1 MDKRKLIII
10 TIFIAIYFVSSILSY
25 AFFSQKPKAAKITSP
40 VGTSTTTA
48 TAKGGVSF
56 DDKLPKTEE
65 CPLNG
70 VFYSKKQKD
79 WWEKHRPL
87 GVMIENHEDSR
98 PQSGLSS
105 ADVIYEAVAEG
116 GISRFLAVYYCQD
129 ASPIGPVRSARTY
142 FLDFI
147 SEYGLYPL
155 YTHVGGANR
164 DGPADALSQIETYKW
179 GNYNDMNQF
188 SIGFPTFWRDYNRLG
203 HSVATEHTMYSA
215 TTKLWDFAKKSRD
228 LTEVDKKGDSWDD
241 SFIKYTFKD
250 EAAKAERGEK
260 QAIHIELWK
269 GYEKYFVDWQYDP
282 VSNVYTRENG
292 GVPHVDK
299 NTGKQLSAKSLAV
312 VTMTETALRDEEGH
326 LLYKTKGTGKAAI
339 FMDGKRITGTWR
351 KDSRIARLL
360 IFSDMGVP
368 VKFNRGMLWFQVL
381 PHHGAMTVQ

>member
-1 MDKRKLIII
+1 MDKRKIIII

-25 AFFSQKPKAAKITSP
+25 SFFSQKPKIAKVTSP
-40 VGTSTTTA
+40 VDTSTTTA
-48 TAKGGVSF
+48 KGTVSF

-70 VFYSKKQKD
+70 AFYSKKQKD

-105 ADVIYEAVAEG
+105 ADVVYEAVAEG
-116 GISRFLAVYYCQD
+116 GISRFLAVFYCQD

-142 FLDFI
+142 FLDFV

-155 YTHVGGANR
+155 YAHVGGANR

-203 HSVATEHTMYSA
+203 QAVATEHTMYSS

-228 LTEVDKKGDSWDD
+228 LTEVDKDGDSWDD
-241 SFIKYTFKD
+241 SFVGYSFKND
-250 EAAKAERGEK
+250 AGKADRGTT

-269 GYEKYFVDWQYDP
+269 GYGKYFIDWQYDP
-282 VSNVYTRENG
+282 VSNVYKRKNG
-292 GVPHVDK
+292 GEPHVDK
-299 NTGKQLSAKSLAV
+299 NTGEQLAAKSLVV
-312 VTMTETALRDEEGH
+312 VTMAETALGDEEGH

-351 KDSRIARLL
+351 KDSRTARLL
-360 IFSDMGVP
+360 IFNDQGAP
-368 VKFNRGMLWFQVL
+368 VKFNRGSLWFQVL
-381 PHHGAMTVQ
+381 PQNGVMTVQ